1 MRVSGCRRLPVPPA
15 RITPFI
21 ARDYRSV
28 RWRLRR
34 LSRHASRPTAC
45 GGGPA
50 WRGRPRFRP
59 AGAGPGTGP
68 AWVPLASPHTAGAG
82 GAGIAVGIILAFAG
96 VIAFVSFLVLIILLT
111 MGNQIKNV
119 FDNVVTALGS

>member
-1 MRVSGCRRLPVPPA
+1 MWWWTGLEWKPA
-15 RITPFI
+15 ISPDR
-21 ARDYRSV
+21 
-28 RWRLRR
+28 RWR
-34 LSRHASRPTAC
+34 
-45 GGGPA
+45 
-50 WRGRPRFRP
+50 W
-59 AGAGPGTGP
+59 TGS